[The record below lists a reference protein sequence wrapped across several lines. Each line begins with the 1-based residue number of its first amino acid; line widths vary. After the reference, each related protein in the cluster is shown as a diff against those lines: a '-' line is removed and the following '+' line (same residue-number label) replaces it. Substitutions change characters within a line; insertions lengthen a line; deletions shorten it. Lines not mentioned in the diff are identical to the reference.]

1 MVTLLHRPVRALFL
15 LTLLSFMFVATAE
28 FGIPMSNTV
37 TAEGVINEES
47 ESLTTLTEEDAHK
60 IAALV
65 EAAKEDPES
74 LLLIEALKKENS
86 DALDELRKLP
96 HEEVLDGLRISL
108 DELMML
114 DYFFSD
120 KERAVE
126 EMHKEGL
133 IPEEHM
139 EKYKENPALLEE
151 DTRQGLYFQ
160 FISLAVVGGYL

>member
-1 MVTLLHRPVRALFL
+1 MITLLNRPVGALLL
-15 LTLLSFMFVATAE
+15 LTLFSFVFNTTAE
-28 FGIPMSNTV
+28 FGIPKAKTV
-37 TAEGVINEES
+37 SAEGLINEES
-47 ESLTTLTEEDAHK
+47 ESLTTLTEDDAHK

-65 EAAKEDPES
+65 EAAKEDPDS
-74 LLLIEALKKENS
+74 LRLIEALKKENS
-86 DALDELRKLP
+86 KELDELRKLP
-96 HEEVLDGLRISL
+96 HEEVLDGLKISL

-114 DYFFSD
+114 DYFFAD

-139 EKYKENPALLEE
+139 AKYKDNPALLEE